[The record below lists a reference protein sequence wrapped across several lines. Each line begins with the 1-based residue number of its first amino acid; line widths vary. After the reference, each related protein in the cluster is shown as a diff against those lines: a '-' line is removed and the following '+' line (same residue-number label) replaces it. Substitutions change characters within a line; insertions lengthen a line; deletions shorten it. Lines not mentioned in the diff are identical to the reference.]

1 MTLRL
6 NLATV
11 QDGQQVPYSGAAV
24 SVRPGD
30 RDGKYSLYSEGL
42 ESENYLSG
50 GQVAD
55 TNGIARLRQLIVA
68 SPSFPTA
75 RQSSRR
81 KPSGGRSSWVDCP
94 GGIG

>member
-42 ESENYLSG
+42 ESEN
-50 GQVAD
+50 
-55 TNGIARLRQLIVA
+55 
-68 SPSFPTA
+68 
-75 RQSSRR
+75 
-81 KPSGGRSSWVDCP
+81 
-94 GGIG
+94 